1 MINKKHI
8 GSNFNE
14 FLEEEGILEESQAM
28 AIKRV
33 LAYALE
39 EKMIR
44 DNLSKSKVA
53 KELDT
58 SRIAVDRILDPNNT
72 SITLSTMEKIARFVN
87 KKLTISFA

>member
-14 FLEEEGILEESQAM
+14 FLEKEELLEEAQSV

-44 DNLSKSKVA
+44 DNLSKSRVA

-72 SITLSTMEKIARFVN
+72 AITLSTMEKIARFVN